1 MATAGLQQ
9 TRQDAD
15 ECGFASTV
23 GAEQTEKFALL
34 NVKAHAVEGLES
46 AASASEG
53 FIDGLKG
60 NGCHK

>member
-1 MATAGLQQ
+1 MAAAGLQQ

-15 ECGFASTV
+15 KGGFTCAV
-23 GAEQTEKFALL
+23 GPQEAEKLALL
-34 NVKAHAVEGLES
+34 NVKAHAIEGLES

>member
-1 MATAGLQQ
+1 MTTAGLQQ

-15 ECGFASTV
+15 KCGFSRAV
-23 GAEQTEKFALL
+23 GAKEAKKLALL
-34 NVKAHAVEGLES
+34 NLKAHAVEGLES

-53 FIDGLKG
+53 FVDGLKG